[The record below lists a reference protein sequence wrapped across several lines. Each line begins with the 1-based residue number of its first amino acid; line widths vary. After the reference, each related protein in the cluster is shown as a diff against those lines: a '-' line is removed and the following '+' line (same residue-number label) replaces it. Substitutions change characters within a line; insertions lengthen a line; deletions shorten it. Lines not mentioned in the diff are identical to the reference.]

1 MNDLRI
7 DSPAALS
14 TPDSTAIPG
23 RPDPAVPADRSWPT
37 RRKALGLAGLAVG
50 GVTLAACGSGGGT
63 AGTTSFA
70 SAPASASPA
79 AGGGSD
85 SVAPLAK
92 LSDVAVGSA
101 VSATLKGQ
109 PIIVGRPTADQA
121 VAFSAICPHA
131 GCVVAPKGAEL
142 DCPCHG
148 SKFNATTG
156 AVLNGP
162 AVKSLTA
169 VAVTV
174 KDGEVIP
181 A

>member
-14 TPDSTAIPG
+14 TPGSTAIPG

-63 AGTTSFA
+63 AGTLSSA
-70 SAPASASPA
+70 AAPALA

-174 KDGEVIP
+174 KNGEVLP

>member
-14 TPDSTAIPG
+14 TPDSTAPG

-37 RRKALGLAGLAVG
+37 RRRALGLAGLAMG

-63 AGTTSFA
+63 AGTTSSA

-109 PIIVGRPTADQA
+109 PIIVCQPKAGQV
-121 VAFSAICPHA
+121 VAFSGVCTHRN
-131 GCVVAPKGAEL
+131 CTVVPERGTEL
-142 DCPCHG
+142 SCPCHG
-148 SKFNATTG
+148 SKFDAATG
-156 AVLNGP
+156 AVLMGP
-162 AVKSLTA
+162 ATQPLPA
-169 VAVTV
+169 VPVTV
-174 KDGEVIP
+174 QNGEVLP